1 MVWPSHPLLPLDGDS
16 VTLTAAVDGSALG
29 NPGPAGWAWFIDEDR
44 WAAGGWAES
53 TNNRGELQAVIE
65 LLTAAADEPDLHV
78 LCDSKYVI
86 NSITKWMPKWKLQGW
101 KKANRED
108 VLNRDQM
115 ERLDELMTA
124 REAAGHRVRFEWVKG
139 HAGHPLNEAADDRAR
154 GAAEAMRAGRPVDAG
169 PGFGGRDRG
178 DTGPGGGEAPAAE
191 APAPARTVVVSC
203 PLEVGLADAIV
214 AEARATGRTAQDLLA
229 HLIRSGWEARS

>member
-1 MVWPSHPLLPLDGDS
+1 

-29 NPGPAGWAWFIDEDR
+29 NPGPAGWAWFIDDDR
-44 WAAGGWAES
+44 WAAGGWDSS

-65 LLTAAADEPDLHV
+65 LLEAAADEPDLHV

-115 ERLDELMTA
+115 ERLDALMTA
-124 REAAGHRVRFEWVKG
+124 REEAGHRVRFEWVKG
-139 HAGHPLNEAADDRAR
+139 HSGHPLNEAVDDRAR

-169 PGFGGRDRG
+169 PGLQ
-178 DTGPGGGEAPAAE
+178 GETPQTDAVPQREDVPPAA
-191 APAPARTVVVSC
+191 APRTVVVSC
-203 PLEVGLADAIV
+203 PLEQELADVIV
-214 AEARATGRTAQDLLA
+214 AEARETGRTAQDLLA
-229 HLIRSGWEARS
+229 HLIRTGWEARS

>member
-108 VLNRDQM
+108 
-115 ERLDELMTA
+115 
-124 REAAGHRVRFEWVKG
+124 
-139 HAGHPLNEAADDRAR
+139 
-154 GAAEAMRAGRPVDAG
+154 
-169 PGFGGRDRG
+169 
-178 DTGPGGGEAPAAE
+178 
-191 APAPARTVVVSC
+191 
-203 PLEVGLADAIV
+203 
-214 AEARATGRTAQDLLA
+214 
-229 HLIRSGWEARS
+229 

>member
-1 MVWPSHPLLPLDGDS
+1 M
-16 VTLTAAVDGSALG
+16 TLTAAVDGSALG

-115 ERLDELMTA
+115 EQLDALMSA

-139 HAGHPLNEAADDRAR
+139 HAGHPLNEAVDDRAR
-154 GAAEAMRAGRPVDAG
+154 GAAEAMRAGRPVDTG
-169 PGFGGRDRG
+169 PGFGG
-178 DTGPGGGEAPAAE
+178 GESTTLSPAPE
-191 APAPARTVVVSC
+191 SEPARTVVVSC
-203 PLEVGLADAIV
+203 PLEADLADAIV